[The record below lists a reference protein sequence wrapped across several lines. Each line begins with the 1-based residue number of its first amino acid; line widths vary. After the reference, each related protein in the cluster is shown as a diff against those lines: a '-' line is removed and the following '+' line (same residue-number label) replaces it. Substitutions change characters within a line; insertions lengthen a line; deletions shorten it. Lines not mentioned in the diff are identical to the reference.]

1 MISSGWTFFLIV
13 TIISSSVQQPT
24 FFRNSFKGL
33 NGVTLRNYAYDRNE
47 ITAVYYHDQTVA
59 VVDLGANNELHNCNL
74 IEV

>member
-1 MISSGWTFFLIV
+1 MISTEWTFLLIV

-24 FFRNSFKGL
+24 FFKNSFKGL
-33 NGVTLRNYAYDRNE
+33 NGVTLRDHAYDRNE
-47 ITAVYYHDQTVA
+47 ITAVYYYDQTVA